1 MIFKPQYRHRRDRP
15 HDAYLHLAGV
25 RGRSDQR
32 ACEFDVTA
40 PHAPLSPPMD
50 SLQRTEHG
58 ARRSHRRVVITTC
71 QAHGA
76 VGFTNLL
83 VTREDGIIVL
93 NPHAANCCVL
103 RLDEQAATGS
113 ARHPH
118 GVAGMTR
125 SARWVLSPMD
135 ACVHLI
141 ALTGAHP
148 PPRRSPGTMRA
159 SAADSRPSTRPATPR
174 HPVRALQPPV
184 LSGLR
189 DRRQPRHV
197 RPFPVRSTRNWRAAA
212 GPISELASEPPAST
226 STALLVIGEVGRSRG
241 DQSQT
246 RHILEVISIV
256 ANQRSIVEDGR
267 CRNPEVICMIA
278 STQWM
283 PNSTSLRFQSSP

>member
-58 ARRSHRRVVITTC
+58 ARRSHRRVVMTTC

-103 RLDEQAATGS
+103 RLDEQAAT
-113 ARHPH
+113 
-118 GVAGMTR
+118 
-125 SARWVLSPMD
+125 
-135 ACVHLI
+135 
-141 ALTGAHP
+141 
-148 PPRRSPGTMRA
+148 
-159 SAADSRPSTRPATPR
+159 
-174 HPVRALQPPV
+174 
-184 LSGLR
+184 
-189 DRRQPRHV
+189 
-197 RPFPVRSTRNWRAAA
+197 
-212 GPISELASEPPAST
+212 
-226 STALLVIGEVGRSRG
+226 ALLG
-241 DQSQT
+241 
-246 RHILEVISIV
+246 ILTEWL
-256 ANQRSIVEDGR
+256 G
-267 CRNPEVICMIA
+267 
-278 STQWM
+278 
-283 PNSTSLRFQSSP
+283 